1 MTAIPPLTDHRAL
14 AADAV
19 RSLVELGDTPDDAFF
34 SVAQRTLRSL
44 LGDAGLLGPLAPVA
58 PGTFSRRLLYSD
70 PMSRFGIW
78 VIDWPAGCRTP
89 IHNHHCSC
97 AYGVYLGTIEE
108 ITYAVEPAGDH
119 AVESARH
126 RRNAGDV
133 GGSPLGSGLVH
144 EMLNSSADPAV
155 SIHIYAYRPD
165 DHADSIERCFTAD
178 RTSRRPDAR

>member
-1 MTAIPPLTDHRAL
+1 MTPILPLTDRRVL
-14 AADAV
+14 AADAA
-19 RSLVELGDTPDDAFF
+19 RSLVDLGDGPDDAFF

-44 LGDAGLLGPLAPVA
+44 LGSAGLLEPLAHA
-58 PGTFSRRLLYSD
+58 EPGAFSRRLLFSD

-89 IHNHHCSC
+89 VHNHHCSC
-97 AYGVYLGTIEE
+97 AYGVYLGSIEE
-108 ITYAVEPAGDH
+108 ITYSIEPAGDT
-119 AVESARH
+119 AVESAR
-126 RRNAGDV
+126 RQRNAGYV

-165 DHADSIERCFTAD
+165 HHADSIDRCFTAA
-178 RTSRRPDAR
+178 RTSRRPDVR